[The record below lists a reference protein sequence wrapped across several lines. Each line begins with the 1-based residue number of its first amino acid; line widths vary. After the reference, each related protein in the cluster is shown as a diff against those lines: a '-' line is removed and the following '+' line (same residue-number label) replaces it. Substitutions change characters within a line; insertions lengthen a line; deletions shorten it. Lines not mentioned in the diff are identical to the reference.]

1 MFCQHR
7 LSWSLR
13 WVVTG
18 ASLCVVLVSLGMLL
32 AGCQGGSSPT
42 VAAANATP
50 TKGRGSLLGDGDPQ
64 IYWDTIKQEV
74 AQGLHRSVA
83 DLTALWGAS
92 SGGGQ
97 KGGNPPAAVT
107 ISDVAT
113 QEGLTR
119 DQLTTLELNAI
130 QTACTQLVNQGA
142 LTQAQA
148 DARMQEI
155 RGWSLSDLDGY
166 TMYAFNAH

>member
-13 WVVTG
+13 CVVTG
-18 ASLCVVLVSLGMLL
+18 MSLCLLLVSLGALL
-32 AGCQGGSSPT
+32 VGCQGGSSAPS
-42 VAAANATP
+42 AATTSTP
-50 TKGRGSLLGDGDPQ
+50 AKGSGSLPGDSDPQ
-64 IYWDTIKQEV
+64 IYWDTIKQQV

-83 DLTALWGAS
+83 DLTALWGATP
-92 SGGGQ
+92 GGGQ
-97 KGGNPPAAVT
+97 KGSNPPAAVT

-119 DQLTTLELNAI
+119 DQLTSLELNAI
-130 QTACTQLVNQGA
+130 QTACTQLVHQGA

>member
-13 WVVTG
+13 CVVTG
-18 ASLCVVLVSLGMLL
+18 MSLCLLLVSLGALL
-32 AGCQGGSSPT
+32 VGCQGGSSPT
-42 VAAANATP
+42 GAAATSTP
-50 TKGRGSLLGDGDPQ
+50 AKGSGSLLGDGDPQ
-64 IYWDTIKQEV
+64 IYWDTIKQQV

-92 SGGGQ
+92 PSSGQ
-97 KGGNPPAAVT
+97 KGSNPPAVMT

-130 QTACTQLVNQGA
+130 QAACTQLVNQGT

-148 DARMQEI
+148 DARMQEV
-155 RGWSLSDLDGY
+155 RDWDLSSLDGY

>member
-1 MFCQHR
+1 MLCQRR
-7 LSWSLR
+7 LSCSLR
-13 WVVTG
+13 CVVTG
-18 ASLCVVLVSLGMLL
+18 VSLCVLLVSLGALL
-32 AGCQGGSSPT
+32 VGCQGASTPG
-42 VAAANATP
+42 AAATSTP
-50 TKGRGSLLGDGDPQ
+50 AKGSGNLPGDGDPQ
-64 IYWDTIKQEV
+64 IYWDTIKQQV

-83 DLTALWGAS
+83 DLTALWGPPP
-92 SGGGQ
+92 GGSGQ
-97 KGGNPPAAVT
+97 KGGNPLAVMT

-130 QTACTQLVNQGA
+130 QAACTQLVHQGA

-155 RGWSLSDLDGY
+155 RGWSLSNLDGY
-166 TMYAFNAH
+166 TMYAFSNH

>member
-1 MFCQHR
+1 M
-7 LSWSLR
+7 
-13 WVVTG
+13 
-18 ASLCVVLVSLGMLL
+18 
-32 AGCQGGSSPT
+32 
-42 VAAANATP
+42 
-50 TKGRGSLLGDGDPQ
+50 
-64 IYWDTIKQEV
+64 IKQQV
-74 AQGLHRSVA
+74 AQGLHRPVA
-83 DLTALWGAS
+83 NLTALWS
-92 SGGGQ
+92 TPPGGVQ

-130 QTACTQLVNQGA
+130 QAACTQLVHQGA

-148 DARMQEI
+148 DSRMQEI

-166 TMYAFNAH
+166 IMYAFGNH

>member
-1 MFCQHR
+1 MFCQYR

-13 WVVTG
+13 CVVTG
-18 ASLCVVLVSLGMLL
+18 VSLCVLLVSLGGLL
-32 AGCQGGSSPT
+32 AACQGVSTSNTAATSTPAKGSGNLP
-42 VAAANATP
+42 
-50 TKGRGSLLGDGDPQ
+50 GDGDPQ
-64 IYWDTIKQEV
+64 IYWDTIKQQV

-83 DLTALWGAS
+83 DLTALWS
-92 SGGGQ
+92 TPPGGVQ

-119 DQLTTLELNAI
+119 DQLTSLELNAI
-130 QTACTQLVNQGA
+130 QTACTQLVHQGA